1 MMQTA
6 TVKFPIIANFEDY
19 HEAKDHARFL
29 SFAIGQKVSFKDCCN
44 TWEDDDVPSD
54 DDFNV
59 SCRARYFFE
68 FDLE

>member
-19 HEAKDHARFL
+19 HEAEDHARFL
-29 SFAIGQKVSFKDCCN
+29 SFAIGQKVSFEECT
-44 TWEDDDVPSD
+44 TWDDGDVPSD